1 MRNVLVKMNNPTPTF
16 LMEVR
21 TVIDPYVM
29 RKKPR
34 TAKWKANDMRLL
46 KEKIYAA
53 HSYYFRP
60 QEDEENGVNGAAGAA
75 VPAPTAPPGG
85 FGGTCDGVTK

>member
-1 MRNVLVKMNNPTPTF
+1 
-16 LMEVR
+16 MEVR

-34 TAKWKANDMRLL
+34 TAKWKANDVRLL

-60 QEDEENGVNGAAGAA
+60 QEDEEKKTERQAR
-75 VPAPTAPPGG
+75 PSRHQPHRRRIRRRLRWRE
-85 FGGTCDGVTK
+85 KMS